1 MSKPKCVVELE
12 KTEAVRI
19 KVAMYGGVPEYAKNF
34 LAIYNNY
41 KTNSELLKVYN
52 DYDNGVFLVCTK
64 SVQDAAVEFLQ
75 QFGTIVSITN
85 IEAVRPVIYDY
96 DYKDDVDVEFLE
108 PEE

>member
-19 KVAMYGGVPEYAKNF
+19 KVAMNGDITEYAKNF

-41 KTNSELLKVYN
+41 KSNSELLKVYN
-52 DYDNGVFLVCTK
+52 DYDNGVFLVCAK
-64 SVQDAAVEFLQ
+64 SAQQAAIDFLE
-75 QFGTIVSITN
+75 QFGQVVSVTDV
-85 IEAVRPVIYDY
+85 ETVRPVIYDC